1 MIFLPK
7 RLSVEI
13 TTKCNLKC
21 EICPKQSP
29 NYHEPERDMDF
40 EVYKNLLPLFPYLS
54 SIVLNGIGEPL
65 LHEEAERFVALAR
78 EKMPENSSIGFQT
91 NALLLNEKRLSSLL
105 QAGLNRICVSM
116 DSLIPIKGLHEPEI
130 GKKALEIIY
139 KAKKDGHKGLKSGI
153 EIVIT
158 KYNIHQILP
167 TLIEASKY
175 GIDFVILSHLI
186 PYSQEAS
193 KLVCYETSN
202 EEAVRI
208 FKKWLNRLLKKGY
221 TVEDWLEL
229 MKKKALPEFYPQ
241 DSEPLKIFNSMYE
254 EALEKGI
261 TLHFSNLINRDE
273 ALINETK
280 RILEEVEILA
290 KKLNLSIQVPRTSP
304 LPHRKCE
311 FFEEKCMFI
320 GVDGEVSPCYFLWHD
335 FTCYIGGL
343 RKAVKRWSF
352 GNIKEKNPLEIY
364 NSTPY
369 RSFGD
374 SVIKYD
380 FPYCYDCNFALCDLM
395 ELEDFLYDCFTN
407 PIPCGACLWCG
418 GLFYCMI

>member
-1 MIFLPK
+1 MKFLPQ

-29 NYHEPERDMDF
+29 NYHDPQRDMDF
-40 EVYKNLLPLFPYLS
+40 EVYKKLLPVFPYIS

-65 LHEEAERFVALAR
+65 LHEELERFVALAK
-78 EKMPENSSIGFQT
+78 ENMPKESSIGFQT
-91 NALLLNEKRLSSLL
+91 NAVLLDEKRLSGLL
-105 QAGLNRICVSM
+105 KAGLNRICVSM
-116 DSLIPIKGLHEPEI
+116 DSLIPIMGLHEPEI

-139 KAKKDGHKGLKSGI
+139 KAKKDGNKGLKSGI

-158 KYNIHQILP
+158 KYNIYQILP

-186 PYSQEAS
+186 PYSPEAS

-208 FKKWLNRLLKKGY
+208 FKKWLNRLFEKGH
-221 TVEDWLEL
+221 TVEDWLEQ
-229 MKKKALPEFYPQ
+229 MRKKALPEFYPQ
-241 DSEPLKIFNSMYE
+241 DSEPLKLFKSMYD
-254 EALEKGI
+254 EASEKGI
-261 TLHFSNLINRDE
+261 TLHFSNLISRDD
-273 ALINETK
+273 ALIEEIK
-280 RILEEVEILA
+280 KILKEVEILA
-290 KKLNLSIQVPRTSP
+290 KKLNLSIQIPRTNP
-304 LPHRKCE
+304 FPRRKCE
-311 FFEEKCMFI
+311 FIEERCMFI
-320 GVDGEVSPCYFLWHD
+320 GFDGEVSPCYFLWHD

-343 RKAVKRWSF
+343 RKAVKQWSF

-364 NSTPY
+364 NSPQY
-369 RSFGD
+369 KSFRD
-374 SVIKYD
+374 SVLKYD

-395 ELEDFLYDCFTN
+395 ELDDFLYDCFTN